1 VESARHAAEA
11 ARTAESL
18 VVKRAQD
25 YEAPSQLAST
35 EYGSIPD
42 SPARTP
48 ALDRHTSSA
57 TAEHLTGAMQCAQT
71 LASEL
76 TALLDDPEVVHAS
89 ADSAEQQLRQGI
101 AANQQDDFA
110 TAAAWFEEAHRR
122 RPRVSTL
129 LSVANMRL
137 KLGDG
142 PLAACLYVAILEH
155 PASTEAEREMADRKL
170 HLAEFQ
176 LQQLGAE
183 GLSSQASIES
193 VGACSVAQR
202 RSSSGQVDAPDWL
215 VSAEGTL
222 QAQIPVAAACAPP
235 APSMP
240 YVASSTVRAESEAAP
255 RVMAAGRGDVG
266 ADTDALSLRQREV
279 ELRCSVE
286 MLKAK
291 LDRQQREAEDLLSST
306 RRKDESLEA
315 MLREVTQ
322 VMKAEICRSAQLQEA
337 HEVEAGAL
345 KATVVRLEQE
355 LNTARRNCTSSAG
368 GAFSVVS
375 YEPGGIGDRISAQ
388 LVRLPSALSHELGVK
403 DALLKH
409 GSDSV
414 RAAPDLL
421 LPAFEK
427 LLTLHEQNV
436 QLTAAS
442 EAVMAAQADAVKK
455 LAASAAAS
463 CGTGVSAAGV
473 VGSAVSYWRGG
484 RKPENGTTTSHAS
497 ELSRKDAEI
506 ARLREQLAGGAA
518 ELRSTR
524 SDVRIAG
531 SLPALHVGEAL
542 GEEEPAEEGS
552 KGQPGL
558 ADQSESGAPSDA
570 GLGEEVAAGT
580 NASAPMAAPPAT
592 LPTAPTQSTVTP
604 PPRPASSRSSQA
616 PANTASAEASAPSA
630 ATALAAMQG
639 TPGSLNTPTRNA
651 KAVKYVDTLLGR
663 ANRDKI
669 PEEDAR
675 QALEYFEAAKASNAA
690 EDYKAACSYFE
701 TSFLLN
707 PKLTTLISTANMCG
721 CLHIC
726 VPRALDS
733 PCGPVR
739 RHLKLRNPMVA
750 AEIYTRLLQ
759 NPSVPQREREV
770 ALRKL
775 AMCKTMLGTP
785 PNGVESLS
793 PMPPTPG

>member
-1 VESARHAAEA
+1 MLPSSHCHEQPV
-11 ARTAESL
+11 RTCSCQPPSIASVLMCSGSFPSL
-18 VVKRAQD
+18 
-25 YEAPSQLAST
+25 
-35 EYGSIPD
+35 
-42 SPARTP
+42 
-48 ALDRHTSSA
+48 H
-57 TAEHLTGAMQCAQT
+57 GAVQ
-71 LASEL
+71 
-76 TALLDDPEVVHAS
+76 
-89 ADSAEQQLRQGI
+89 
-101 AANQQDDFA
+101 
-110 TAAAWFEEAHRR
+110 
-122 RPRVSTL
+122 
-129 LSVANMRL
+129 
-137 KLGDG
+137 
-142 PLAACLYVAILEH
+142 
-155 PASTEAEREMADRKL
+155 EAEREMADRKL

-183 GLSSQASIES
+183 VLAPATPLSLANSVPTTPCRCLCVQQGLTSQTASVES
-193 VGACSVAQR
+193 VGASSMAQR
-202 RSSSGQVDAPDWL
+202 RSSLGQVDAPDWL

-222 QAQIPVAAACAPP
+222 QAQTPVAAACALP
-235 APSMP
+235 APCMP
-240 YVASSTVRAESEAAP
+240 YVASSTARAESEAAP
-255 RVMAAGRGDVG
+255 WTTAAGRGDVG
-266 ADTDALSLRQREV
+266 ADTDALSLRQREE

-291 LDRQQREAEDLLSST
+291 LGRQQREAEDLLSST

-315 MLREVTQ
+315 MLREVTKA
-322 VMKAEICRSAQLQEA
+322 MKAEIGRSAQLQEA

-345 KATVVRLEQE
+345 QATVVRLEQE
-355 LNTARRNCTSSAG
+355 LNTARRNCMSSAG
-368 GAFSVVS
+368 GALSVAL

-403 DALLKH
+403 DALVKH

-421 LPAFEK
+421 LPALEK

-518 ELRSTR
+518 DLRSTG
-524 SDVRIAG
+524 SDVQIAG
-531 SLPALHVGEAL
+531 SLPAPHVGAAP

-570 GLGEEVAAGT
+570 GLGKEAAAGT
-580 NASAPMAAPPAT
+580 STSAPMAASPAT

-616 PANTASAEASAPSA
+616 PANTASAERSAPSA
-630 ATALAAMQG
+630 ARAPAAMQE
-639 TPGSLNTPTRNA
+639 TPPLPGSLNSPARNA

-721 CLHIC
+721 CPHIC
-726 VPRALDS
+726 VPHTLDS
-733 PCGPVR
+733 LCGPVR

-775 AMCKTMLGTP
+775 AMCKTMLDTP
-785 PNGVESLS
+785 PVGVESAS
-793 PMPPTPG
+793 PVPPTPG